1 MILQDEEHRGTGFG
15 GGRFPSFF
23 LPVFPH
29 QLTCS
34 TVRTLNLKEDM
45 PTVAVAMARLEREL
59 NLARSSRVSV
69 LKIIHG
75 YGSSGRGGDI
85 RIALQKAL
93 VEKTQSGE
101 IQTVIFGEDW
111 RISNEASWALIKKW
125 PELKQD
131 SDLGRENRGIT
142 IVVL

>member
-1 MILQDEEHRGTGFG
+1 MSGASKLILRI
-15 GGRFPSFF
+15 
-23 LPVFPH
+23 V
-29 QLTCS
+29 
-34 TVRTLNLKEDM
+34 NLKEGM
-45 PTVAVAMARLEREL
+45 PTVRVALGRLEREL
-59 NLARSSRVSV
+59 SLARSQTASV

-75 YGSSGRGGDI
+75 YGSTGQG
-85 RIALQKAL
+85 
-93 VEKTQSGE
+93 GE
-101 IQTVIFGEDW
+101 IRLAVQKLLMERMNRCELQLVIFGEDW